1 MPCKKLFDD
10 GLEYCGNG
18 VAEIGSDKTNTL
30 NSGTRGKSICPT
42 GVKNRPKTDRLKR
55 VADME
60 KGGSSVASCSPAK
73 IVYENVLLASDP
85 ATLEQLKDLS
95 ATHKAVEN
103 SLNEN
108 NHLTVAI
115 AREMSGGSTLHLVQ
129 AATLF
134 RKAAG
139 VYDYLEQVVLV
150 RLIRAKGTTPET
162 TPHISSIM
170 SLVCLADA
178 QAASARKAKEKG
190 STTSLLAKLHHGITL
205 LLVEAIDTLRNTSK
219 ESTDISSRLL
229 DYILSCKTLH
239 ELRYYKYTAEGLKD
253 DGEIGVAIGVLRL
266 ALWSAK
272 KDVPKEESWR
282 SVFKQVT
289 DDLTVILRKYEHE
302 NEFVWYEKVPCNNDL
317 PLPQGVK
324 IVSIIPYEPQKWE
337 IPLVF
342 KYSLRPE
349 LSSHFDRHTF

>member
-1 MPCKKLFDD
+1 M
-10 GLEYCGNG
+10 
-18 VAEIGSDKTNTL
+18 
-30 NSGTRGKSICPT
+30 
-42 GVKNRPKTDRLKR
+42 
-55 VADME
+55 
-60 KGGSSVASCSPAK
+60 
-73 IVYENVLLASDP
+73 
-85 ATLEQLKDLS
+85 
-95 ATHKAVEN
+95 
-103 SLNEN
+103 
-108 NHLTVAI
+108 
-115 AREMSGGSTLHLVQ
+115 
-129 AATLF
+129 TLF
-134 RKAAG
+134 LYGAMLRERAFEVLSSGKHSFSGQQDSSYIKIKAAG

-229 DYILSCKTLH
+229 DYILSCKRLH
-239 ELRYYKYTAEGLKD
+239 ELRYYKYAAEGLKD

-324 IVSIIPYEPQKWE
+324 RLLVSYLMNPKNG
-337 IPLVF
+337 
-342 KYSLRPE
+342 KYHLFLNSKNKDKDLYK
-349 LSSHFDRHTF
+349 T